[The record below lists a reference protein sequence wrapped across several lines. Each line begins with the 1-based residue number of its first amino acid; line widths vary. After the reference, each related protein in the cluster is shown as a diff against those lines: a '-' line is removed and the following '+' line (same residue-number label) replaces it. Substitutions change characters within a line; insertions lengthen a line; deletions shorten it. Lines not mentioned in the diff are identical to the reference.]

1 MDENVK
7 KEFAELQKE
16 MAELQ
21 KTIENCEDLVNIEGA
36 DLKDITDDS
45 YEEPKEDEMDIHCY
59 QCFSSIRV
67 KKDIP
72 AGTVVTCPE
81 CESQQKYWDCECP
94 QCHIPHHP
102 DEPHPERAIRFNMMV
117 MGKSEEDI
125 AAFLENLNKKC
136 DLPSVEMKS
145 AQKLNG
151 ISEVLPT
158 LVPMMGKMLDPK
170 LSESIKDKNKK
181 MEFRNDLCF
190 CGDIKTGLNL
200 PSRIEHDC
208 EDWEDDNNE
217 NNEMESSG
225 KLQGDMVCIPPKED
239 NRDNEMKTK
248 ALRGSFVDI
257 SKSGLLGV
265 LKKLFGK

>member
-45 YEEPKEDEMDIHCY
+45 YEEPKEEEMDIHCY

-136 DLPSVEMKS
+136 DLPSTDKNS
-145 AQKLNG
+145 GLNK
-151 ISEVLPT
+151 ISELP
-158 LVPMMGKMLDPK
+158 LVPVMMGKMFDPE
-170 LSESIKDKNKK
+170 LSERIKDENKK

-190 CGDIKTGLNL
+190 CGDMKTGLNF

-208 EDWEDDNNE
+208 EDWEDDNNG

-248 ALRGSFVDI
+248 ALQGNCVDT
-257 SKSGLLGV
+257 SNSGLLGV

>member
-21 KTIENCEDLVNIEGA
+21 KTIENCEDLVNTEGA
-36 DLKDITDDS
+36 ELKDIPDDS
-45 YEEPKEDEMDIHCY
+45 NEDPKEDEMDIYCY

-72 AGTVVTCPE
+72 AGTVVTCPT

-94 QCHIPHHP
+94 ECHTMHHP
-102 DEPHPERAIRFNMMV
+102 DEPHPELAIKFNMMFA
-117 MGKSEEDI
+117 GKSEEDI

-136 DLPSVEMKS
+136 NLPSTDKNS
-145 AQKLNG
+145 GLNK
-151 ISEVLPT
+151 ISELA
-158 LVPMMGKMLDPK
+158 LVPVMMGKMFDPE
-170 LSESIKDKNKK
+170 LSERIKDENKK

-225 KLQGDMVCIPPKED
+225 KLQGDMVCALPKED
-239 NRDNEMKTK
+239 NRDDEMKTK
-248 ALRGSFVDI
+248 ALQGNCVDI
-257 SKSGLLGV
+257 SSYGLLGA
-265 LKKLFGK
+265 LKKLLGK